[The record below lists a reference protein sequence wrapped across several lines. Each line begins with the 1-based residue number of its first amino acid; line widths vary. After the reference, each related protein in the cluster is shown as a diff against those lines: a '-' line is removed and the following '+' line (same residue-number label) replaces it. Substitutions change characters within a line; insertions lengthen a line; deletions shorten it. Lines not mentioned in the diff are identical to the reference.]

1 MDREPACRA
10 KGRAGRRETFHHNE
24 RVRVSKD
31 PCSLRLTRA
40 PAGFKASNLSR
51 PGRLACR
58 RADSESGSELDSE
71 SDWPKPAWQPSCPLP
86 VRLVTQRRR
95 NHWHRRGVTVL
106 SDSED
111 DPSPRL
117 SPACSD
123 CASCRRIP
131 VVLAPRPVTGR
142 PPRACPA
149 HRRHRGPA
157 AAAIGRAGPFR
168 FRRVNAV
175 CRAPDANCCWY
186 DENHEM
192 MVLAS
197 YR

>member
-1 MDREPACRA
+1 LLLAAD
-10 KGRAGRRETFHHNE
+10 AG
-24 RVRVSKD
+24 
-31 PCSLRLTRA
+31 PGGLQ
-40 PAGFKASNLSR
+40 GFQLDSVSR

-95 NHWHRRGVTVL
+95 NHWHRA
-106 SDSED
+106 DSED

-175 CRAPDANCCWY
+175 CSELLLVRRESRDDGTCFLQVISV
-186 DENHEM
+186 E
-192 MVLAS
+192 S
-197 YR
+197 